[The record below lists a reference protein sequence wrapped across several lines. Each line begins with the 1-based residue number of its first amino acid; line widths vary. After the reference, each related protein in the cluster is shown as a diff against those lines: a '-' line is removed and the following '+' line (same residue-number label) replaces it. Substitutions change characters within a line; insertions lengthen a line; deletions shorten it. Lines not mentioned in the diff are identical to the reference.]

1 MPPTQ
6 PAPTKRGER
15 LIYLPLGGAGE
26 IGMNAYVYGYG
37 FPGKERLILVDLGVA
52 FPDMDSSPG
61 VDLIMADI
69 TWLTDRLDRLEAIFI
84 THGHEDHL
92 GGLPHL
98 WAQLKKPIY
107 ARAFTAT
114 LGRLKMEEA
123 GLARDAIRTVKPRPE
138 TVTAGPFQ
146 VQFVPVSHSIP
157 ESAALV
163 IDTPAGRIVHSGDF
177 KLDRN
182 PIVGEPWDDATFEAI
197 AAERPIKAL
206 MCDSTNVFS
215 PLPGRSESTLGVPLS
230 ELIAGAGGMVVATT
244 FASNVARLKTLAEAG
259 RAAGRTVCLLGRA
272 MKKMVSAGE
281 ESGVLQGFPRHIT
294 PEDAL
299 EVSRKNLMLIV
310 TGSQGERR
318 AASAQLARGKYLG
331 HELKKGDLFLFSSKT
346 IPGNERDVIRIMN
359 ALSEKGVD
367 IVDDHGGLYHVSG
380 HANRPDLEAVHE
392 LVNPMM
398 LVPMHGEHRH
408 LREHAGIAT
417 AKGLASMVVTN
428 GMMVSLSGTAPV
440 VVEQIEAGRVYLDGS
455 VLIGAMDGV
464 VRDRI
469 RMALNGL
476 ALVTIIIDEDGAPLG
491 DAWVELMGLAETGTS
506 GRGLAEEIERDLG
519 EFLAKA
525 APKLLANDDKLDEQV
540 KRLVRQT
547 ATEEIGKKPEVVT
560 VISRLTAD

>member
-1 MPPTQ
+1 M
-6 PAPTKRGER
+6 APSKAGER

-37 FPGKERLILVDLGVA
+37 MPGKERLILVDLGVA
-52 FPDMDSSPG
+52 FPDMDGSPG

-69 TWLTDRLDRLEAIFI
+69 SWLTARLDRLEAIFI

-98 WAQLKKPIY
+98 WSQLKKPVY

-114 LGRLKMEEA
+114 LGRMKMEEA

-138 TVTAGPFQ
+138 VVTAGPFE

-182 PIVGEPWDDATFEAI
+182 PIVGEAWDDAAFEAI

-230 ELIAGAGGMVVATT
+230 ELIASSSGMVVATT

-259 RAAGRTVCLLGRA
+259 RAAGRTICLLGRA
-272 MKKMVSAGE
+272 MKKMVLAGE
-281 ESGVLQGFPRHIT
+281 ESGVLQGFPRHIG
-294 PEDAL
+294 PEDAQ
-299 EVSRKNLMLIV
+299 EVPRKNLMLIV

-331 HELKKGDLFLFSSKT
+331 LELREGDTFLFSSKT
-346 IPGNERDVIRIMN
+346 IPGNEREVLKVVN
-359 ALSEKGVD
+359 ALSEKGVT
-367 IVDDHGGLYHVSG
+367 IVDDSNGKYHVSG
-380 HANRPDLEAVHE
+380 HANRPDLEHVHR
-392 LVNPMM
+392 LLLPDMV
-398 LVPMHGEHRH
+398 LPMHGEHRH
-408 LREHAGIAT
+408 LREHVRLAKDAGIA
-417 AKGLASMVVTN
+417 ALVATN
-428 GMMVSLSGTAPV
+428 GMMIDLTGDAPKV
-440 VVEQIEAGRVYLDGS
+440 VDRIEAGRIYLDGS

-469 RMALNGL
+469 RMALNGH
-476 ALVTIIIDEDGAPLG
+476 VTVTLIVDEDGEALG
-491 DAWVELMGLAETGTS
+491 EPWVDTMGLPTK
-506 GRGLAEEIERDLG
+506 GRGGRDLSEVLEADLG
-519 EFLAKA
+519 AFVASA
-525 APKLLANDDKLDEQV
+525 GRKLMADDDKLEEAL
-540 KRLVRQT
+540 KRAVRQV
-547 ATEEIGKKPEVVT
+547 AMEEIGKKPEVIV
-560 VISRLTAD
+560 VISRLSAE